1 MALTFKAGSGGGDFK
16 SVPPGSH
23 IAICNI
29 VADMGLQPGSKI
41 YPDPKHKVYIRFEV
55 PAERVE
61 YERDGTKINGPIV
74 IGQAF
79 TASMH
84 EKATL
89 RKYLE
94 GWRGR
99 KFSDDEAEKFDVSAI
114 LGKPCMLNV
123 IENVVEGKIY
133 SNINSIS
140 PLPKGV
146 PAPMAENDLVY
157 YAEEDTSKFGLL
169 PEWLKEKINTQLTR
183 RPEPNR
189 NIHNEDITDED
200 IPF

>member
-1 MALTFKAGSGGGDFK
+1 MPLTFKAGGGNGDFK
-16 SVPPGSH
+16 SVPSGSH

-29 VADMGLQPGSKI
+29 VADMGLQPGSKT

-55 PAERVE
+55 PAERID
-61 YERDGTKINGPIV
+61 YDRDGKKISGPIV

-114 LGKPCMLNV
+114 LGKACMITV
-123 IENVVEGKIY
+123 VENVVGDKVY
-133 SNINSIS
+133 SNISSIGQ
-140 PLPKGV
+140 LPKGIA
-146 PAPMAENDLVY
+146 APMPENDLVY
-157 YAEEDTSKFGLL
+157 YAEDDQAKFGLL
-169 PEWLKEKINTQLTR
+169 PEWLKEKISNQLTR
-183 RPEPNR
+183 RAETSTNM
-189 NIHNEDITDED
+189 HDVGITDDD